1 MCSKLHDPFLSFSG
15 LCLSGPH
22 SLRSAIELVNVLKN
36 SRLYVI
42 FEKRRFAEKQRAHP
56 ESRVPVPGD
65 QSEFFLLPELRGLRP
80 IPRNP
85 VLLC

>member
-15 LCLSGPH
+15 PCQSGLH
-22 SLRSAIELVNVLKN
+22 ALRSAIELGNVLKN

-42 FEKRRFAEKQRAHP
+42 FEKRRFAEKQQMRP
-56 ESRVPVPGD
+56 ECRVPVPGD
-65 QSEFFLLPELRGLRP
+65 QSEFIVLPELRGLRP
-80 IPRNP
+80 IPVNP